1 MRVAISQSVWSSQVS
16 GTQLTQSS
24 LPAPSALFG
33 SNFYDPTI
41 YTNPLDSANDTIFS
55 VLLNSGGPSYA
66 STAFAP
72 DLAVQVQVCPDIGC
86 PQPPAAVAQLGLG
99 RLFWSKATTWA
110 GTSWTPFPKAGD
122 NVVIPYGWDLVLDTS
137 TPALNR
143 LTIEGNLTFSEVVD
157 ANLTAAYILVHNSGV
172 LRIGGNGGLVNVFN
186 SSTIPYPPPPPFPP
200 PFALNGTNST
210 TAPPP
215 PPPPFWLVN
224 GSCWAN
230 PNATI
235 NGTYFNGTAVNGTSS
250 SNGTLASPA
259 ALGYVDPL
267 ASAYYSRSA
276 VISLTG
282 SASSS
287 PWLLTNTLSLGSK
300 VLRISLLLLFCCCLL
315 TQRSLESPPPLPS
328 PLLPLPCLA

>member
-143 LTIEGNLTFSEVVD
+143 LTIEGNLTFSELVGSV
-157 ANLTAAYILVHNSGV
+157 NLTAAYIMVRYTGV
-172 LRIGGNGGLVNVFN
+172 LRIGGNGGLVNVYN
-186 SSTIPYPPPPPFPP
+186 ATTIPWPPPPSS
-200 PFALNGTNST
+200 ALNATNV
-210 TAPPP
+210 TAPPLPPSP
-215 PPPPFWLVN
+215 PPPYWLVN

-230 PNATI
+230 PNAT
-235 NGTYFNGTAVNGTSS
+235 FNGTFFFNGSAANASLPTSANTS
-250 SNGTLASPA
+250 Y
-259 ALGYVDPL
+259 YVDPL
-267 ASAYYSRSA
+267 AGASYSGFALINLSGGR
-276 VISLTG
+276 
-282 SASSS
+282 SSS
-287 PWLLTNTLSLGSK
+287 SWALTESVSIGSKARPRALAPVPLRPFGDPSFFLSLP
-300 VLRISLLLLFCCCLL
+300 LNL
-315 TQRSLESPPPLPS
+315 T
-328 PLLPLPCLA
+328 